1 MIILRDGNLF
11 NCPHNY
17 SMAHCISADA
27 KMSKGIALQ
36 FVDNFPTLVSLRNKE
51 NRIGTAIAICVGTR
65 IVYSLVTKPRFWMK
79 PSVNTLERC
88 LKSMLDHAIAHGI
101 KDICVPKLASG
112 CDKLNFDDAVMPV
125 LEKVFGDQPVNLH
138 VYLNRY
144 CIFIV

>member
-36 FVDNFPTLVSLRNKE
+36 FVDKFPELVSLRKKVNI
-51 NRIGTAIAICVGTR
+51 IGTAIAICVGNR
-65 IVYSLVTKPRFWMK
+65 IVYNLVTKPRFWMK
-79 PSVNTLERC
+79 PLVHTLESC
-88 LKSMLDHAIAHGI
+88 LKSMLDHALAHGI

-112 CDKLNFDDAVMPV
+112 CDNLNFNDVVMPV
-125 LEKVFGDQPVNLH
+125 LEKVFNDQTVTLH
-138 VYLNRY
+138 VYCNRY
-144 CIFIV
+144 V